1 VRRLAVLSAILLVA
15 AGCGGHAAS
24 SESVTRTWSDALN
37 AGDNE
42 AAAKLFAKGAKV
54 YQAGS
59 VTQLRTLADAI
70 RFNATLPCSGHITH
84 IETEGDTTTA
94 TFVLGPRRGSP
105 CDAPGATATAQF
117 QVRHGKIVVWRQ
129 LVDVGPTI

>member
-1 VRRLAVLSAILLVA
+1 VLRLAVFSAVLLVV

-24 SESVTRTWSDALN
+24 PVSVTRTWSNALN

-54 YQAGS
+54 YQSGT

-70 RFNATLPCSGHITH
+70 RFNAALPCSGHITH
-84 IETEGDTTTA
+84 IEADGDTTTA
-94 TFVLGPRRGSP
+94 TFLLGPRKDSP

-117 QVRHGKIVVWRQ
+117 QVRHGKIIVWRQ
-129 LVDVGPTI
+129 LVDVGPSV